1 MVATMKPWCASEN
14 RQIVMAQSGAAMT
27 VRDNHQRLAAVGD
40 PRARSRVYFV
50 RSTPDNSRRLDQWV
64 EHEAFK
70 IVPPLTGS
78 STVSGRKLRSFI
90 SLCQRCDQ
98 PQTKQCSHSTQCT
111 KGMQERIW
119 HLR

>member
-1 MVATMKPWCASEN
+1 
-14 RQIVMAQSGAAMT
+14 MT

-40 PRARSRVYFV
+40 PRTRSRVYFV
-50 RSTPDNSRRLDQWV
+50 RSTPDNSRRLDRWV
-64 EHEAFK
+64 EHEAWHRASIDR
-70 IVPPLTGS
+70 IVNGEWLEA
-78 STVSGRKLRSFI
+78 RSLI

-119 HLR
+119 HSR